1 MENRIIWL
9 HETGWG
15 GRGPRRKSGLIDSSL
30 PTCPGSPVPPG
41 VDKGCFLCSSTSSS
55 CVPNSFLPQRPSD
68 RPKPVRG
75 PEGQG
80 WSQSDIRVSKP
91 DGPSKMGIK
100 IPSNFL
106 MVGWASGQKAERTC
120 FLHVLVM
127 CLLPRAEVIQETP
140 WKPPGATPG
149 QVMTSVLL
157 PSRTG
162 GALGTYAWEGSS
174 LQLHLSSLPRDQGT
188 HGEEDQ
194 NPVSSRCSQV
204 SEGLDWRLCSLLPT
218 PSEGRQAESRR

>member
-1 MENRIIWL
+1 MENRVIWL

-41 VDKGCFLCSSTSSS
+41 VDKRCFLCSSASSS

-80 WSQSDIRVSKP
+80 WSQSDVRARARPVSKP

-106 MVGWASGQKAERTC
+106 MVGQASGQKAEHTC
-120 FLHVLVM
+120 FLHVLVV
-127 CLLPRAEVIQETP
+127 CLLPRAEVIR
-140 WKPPGATPG
+140 KPPGNHPVPPQGRGWPVSCFPAGLEGLWGPMHG
-149 QVMTSVLL
+149 RGL
-157 PSRTG
+157 PFSCISARFPETRGRTVRKTKPI
-162 GALGTYAWEGSS
+162 LQP
-174 LQLHLSSLPRDQGT
+174 LQLGFGGIGLEALLSASHPK
-188 HGEEDQ
+188 
-194 NPVSSRCSQV
+194 
-204 SEGLDWRLCSLLPT
+204 
-218 PSEGRQAESRR
+218 